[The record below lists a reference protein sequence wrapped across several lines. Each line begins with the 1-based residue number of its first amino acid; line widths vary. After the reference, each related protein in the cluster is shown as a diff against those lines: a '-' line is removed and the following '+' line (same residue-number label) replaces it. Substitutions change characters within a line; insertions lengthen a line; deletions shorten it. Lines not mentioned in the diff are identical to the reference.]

1 MVKTKKQATI
11 QREWY
16 LADAK
21 DQILGRLSSKIAKI
35 LMGKHKSCYVP
46 YWDLG
51 DYVVV
56 INAKEV
62 AVTGN
67 KEEGKIY
74 YRHTGYPGGLRKES
88 LKSLRARRPE
98 EVIRR
103 AVVGMLPKNR
113 LAREMIKKLQI
124 YPGSEHPFKDREL
137 KKL

>member
-1 MVKTKKQATI
+1 MAKTKKQATI
-11 QREWY
+11 QRKWY

-21 DQILGRLSSKIAKI
+21 DQILGRLSSRIAKI
-35 LMGKHKSCYVP
+35 LMGKHKSSYVP

-62 AVTGN
+62 AVTGR

-74 YRHTGYPGGLRKES
+74 YRHTGYPGGLKEES

-113 LAREMIKKLQI
+113 LAREMIKKLYI

-137 KKL
+137 KEL